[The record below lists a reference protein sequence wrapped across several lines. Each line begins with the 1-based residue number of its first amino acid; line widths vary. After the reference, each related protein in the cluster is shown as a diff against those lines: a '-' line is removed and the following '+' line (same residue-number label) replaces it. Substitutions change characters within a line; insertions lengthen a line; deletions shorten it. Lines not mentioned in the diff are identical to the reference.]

1 MTTPPARVLR
11 SRAST
16 PATGGSV
23 TTRANRRK
31 DQPSSTNKDNDDGDD
46 EPMLQTQLPLTTQQ
60 EHEDDDN
67 DDDDEDDDDE
77 EYEDENAKETKPRQ
91 GPGSASLKRT
101 ARKTVSLGAG
111 RRVIHQKKS
120 EEEEKEEEEEEE
132 AAPEISIKPE
142 EVSEVIESSGT
153 EVDPNVAAKRQ
164 IDQYYTDILDYE
176 QDRILFYR
184 SERITRWPTLQVR
197 FVSQHLPYAMQSF
210 LMLVTLTF
218 FRPRQ

>member
-1 MTTPPARVLR
+1 MATPPARVLR

-60 EHEDDDN
+60 EHEDEDN
-67 DDDDEDDDDE
+67 DDNEDDDDDE
-77 EYEDENAKETKPRQ
+77 EYEDENVKPRQ

-101 ARKTVSLGAG
+101 ARKTVSHGAG
-111 RRVIHQKKS
+111 RRVTPQKKS
-120 EEEEKEEEEEEE
+120 DSRVIEDNEEEEKEEEEEEE

-197 FVSQHLPYAMQSF
+197 FVSQHLSNACKAF
-210 LMLVTLTF
+210 
-218 FRPRQ
+218 

>member
-11 SRAST
+11 SRTST

-23 TTRANRRK
+23 TTRLSRRK
-31 DQPSSTNKDNDDGDD
+31 DQPSSTNKDSDDGDD

-60 EHEDDDN
+60 EHEDEDN
-67 DDDDEDDDDE
+67 DDDDNEDDDDE
-77 EYEDENAKETKPRQ
+77 EYEDENVKPRQ

-101 ARKTVSLGAG
+101 ARKTVSHGAG
-111 RRVIHQKKS
+111 RRVTPQKKS
-120 EEEEKEEEEEEE
+120 DTRVIEDNEEEEEEEEEEE
-132 AAPEISIKPE
+132 AAIEISIKPE
-142 EVSEVIESSGT
+142 EVSEVIDSSGT

-164 IDQYYTDILDYE
+164 IDQYYTDILDFE

-197 FVSQHLPYAMQSF
+197 FVSQN
-210 LMLVTLTF
+210 
-218 FRPRQ
+218 